1 MDAYYVGEKISNVF
15 YAFANGFSNAV
26 AAIIGYSL
34 GYGDGHKAKE
44 EGDYLMTLATAM
56 SVVCLYSFILG
67 RLFCSNL

>member
-1 MDAYYVGEKISNVF
+1 MLEKNIKCI

-26 AAIIGYSL
+26 AAIVGYSL

-56 SVVCLYSFILG
+56 SVVCLIFIYLV
-67 RLFCSNL
+67 RLFCPNL